1 MILARVGHNS
11 HNNLLKMLNF
21 IICVIKAVMCAI
33 QLITKYI
40 LNYVR
45 RRTDSIGG
53 IFKTSVNDFI
63 GTSLKRIN
71 KQIFKSF

>member
-1 MILARVGHNS
+1 
-11 HNNLLKMLNF
+11 
-21 IICVIKAVMCAI
+21 MCAI